1 MASTRRWI
9 DGLSIILASSLCAF
23 TAGATPEV
31 PIDDWIYQDLY
42 RLQDQGD
49 IPVSAVSGN
58 RLLTESMIRSLFVAS
73 RTQTHLQLIDA
84 ESKGF
89 WMRPAERV
97 TTRLSLASD
106 IARSYSVPARPRNML
121 GESELACEYQEGR
134 PCGDGAHGLLE
145 MDSSAGYGRW
155 LSAFSRIQAQATGND
170 RVSAGATIDRLYASL
185 EFGPAELLLGRNT
198 VLMGPGRHTQ
208 LLWSANPAPIDQLQ
222 LSIRGLVVPMLP
234 IRVGGTYI
242 FGRLDSP
249 QRFTNTLVSLA
260 RVYVELADRVNLG
273 MTNLLILGGKGAPN
287 VGPWQFVEEH
297 VHRTGP
303 WPGEGVSD
311 RRLGLDMTVG
321 VPSLRSTFYTEIVF
335 EDSRAQL
342 VNALA
347 HDVDYLLGWAASGLG
362 RSKNHGFLIE
372 LVRTGV
378 RSEEHGV
385 FSSGMTSGARVLGS
399 PLGPDATSLYVSPR
413 WDIRQNHLSIAP
425 WCEWVRTGSDTFFF
439 PENAGISR
447 ATSGLAEFRTRA
459 GLDAI
464 ARIEPDLWLRTGAF
478 FEHVD
483 NEAFQVATRNNAGL
497 SLSVV
502 WQNNG
507 TAGIR

>member
-1 MASTRRWI
+1 MVSTRRWI
-9 DGLSIILASSLCAF
+9 DGLSVIGAFCLCESV
-23 TAGATPEV
+23 AGAAPEL
-31 PIDDWIYQDLY
+31 PIDDTTYQDLY

-49 IPVSAVSGN
+49 VPVWAVSGN
-58 RLLTESMIRSLFVAS
+58 RVQTESVIRSLFATS
-73 RTQTHLQLIDA
+73 KTEPHLHLVDT
-84 ESKGF
+84 ELKGL
-89 WMRPAERV
+89 WVRPAERL

-106 IARSYSVPARPRNML
+106 TARPYSVPARPRNML
-121 GESELACEYQEGR
+121 GELELACEYQEGR
-134 PCGDGAHGLLE
+134 PCGDGARGLLE
-145 MDSSAGYGRW
+145 LDSSAGYGRW
-155 LSAFSRIQAQATGND
+155 LSAFSRIQAQATGTD
-170 RVSAGATIDRLYASL
+170 RVSAGATVDRLYASL
-185 EFGPAELLLGRNT
+185 ELGPAELLVGRNT
-198 VLMGPGRHTQ
+198 VLVGPGRHTQ
-208 LLWSANPAPIDQLQ
+208 LLWSASPAPIDQLQ
-222 LSIRGLVVPMLP
+222 LSIRGLAVPMLA
-234 IRVGGTYI
+234 IRVGGTYVL
-242 FGRLDSP
+242 GRLDSP

-273 MTNLLILGGKGAPN
+273 MTNLLILGGRGAPS
-287 VGPWQFVEEH
+287 VGLWQFVEEH

-303 WPGEGVSD
+303 WPSEGVSD

-321 VPSLRSTFYTEIVF
+321 VPSLRSTFYTELVF

-342 VNALA
+342 ANALA

-413 WDIRQNHLSIAP
+413 WDIRQDHLSIAP
-425 WCEWVRTGSDTFFF
+425 WCEWVRTGSDTFVF